1 MLATI
6 KVPASYSSL
15 PFKNII
21 ISQVPEDS
29 PVATKTLVL
38 AFNRPDKH
46 NSVTENLLTEL
57 ETACRL
63 IYQDERVR
71 AVVLT
76 GTGRAFSVGGD
87 LQTGFSGLLA
97 HQASRQSID
106 RYGDQYMTAQ

>member
-1 MLATI
+1 MLVTI
-6 KVPASYSSL
+6 EVPASYSLL
-15 PFKNII
+15 PFKDII
-21 ISQVPEDS
+21 TSQVPEDS
-29 PVATKTLVL
+29 PVASKVL
-38 AFNRPDKH
+38 IFAFNRPAKH
-46 NSVTENLLTEL
+46 NAVTESLLTEL

-97 HQASRQSID
+97 YQASRESID
-106 RYGDQYMTAQ
+106 RYRDQYMTAQ